1 MLTVS
6 WFLNQISLRE
16 SEHIRK
22 HPDARL
28 IRLGIGDTT
37 QPIPDIITSAMAEVT
52 LLLSLF
58 RWNWNSLAFLLKNI
72 NKISLVWY
80 FSMLDWMLDYTI
92 ALLFYCCPWLM
103 IVTFYDLV
111 CSMHLL
117 YQRLKVIKVT
127 ELSKATWYSC
137 TFGASFDFLC
147 LFIVFSIIR
156 SP

>member
-52 LLLSLF
+52 LLLSLL
-58 RWNWNSLAFLLKNI
+58 R
-72 NKISLVWY
+72 
-80 FSMLDWMLDYTI
+80 
-92 ALLFYCCPWLM
+92 
-103 IVTFYDLV
+103 
-111 CSMHLL
+111 
-117 YQRLKVIKVT
+117 
-127 ELSKATWYSC
+127 
-137 TFGASFDFLC
+137 
-147 LFIVFSIIR
+147 
-156 SP
+156 